1 MDTAPVD
8 YAAHAPRA
16 FQQLAQL
23 SAQLYKGPLGSQL
36 VELVSLRVS
45 QLNACVF
52 CLDMHAE
59 ALRRSGVAQ
68 RKLDTV
74 AAWRESPLFDARER
88 AALGWAE
95 ALNALGH
102 QPLRDDALESV
113 QAEFDA
119 REVSELGFAVAA
131 IRAWNMLN
139 VGLRRPLPETP
150 YVATGA

>member
-1 MDTAPVD
+1 MDIAPLD

-23 SAQLYKGPLGSQL
+23 SAQLHKGPLGPEL

-88 AALGWAE
+88 AALAWAE
-95 ALNALGH
+95 ALNALGC
-102 QPLRDDALESV
+102 QAVPEGALEAL

-119 REVSELGFAVAA
+119 REASELSFAVAA

-150 YVATGA
+150 YVAAAA

>member
-1 MDTAPVD
+1 MDTAPLD

-23 SAQLYKGPLGSQL
+23 SAQLHKGPLGPQL
-36 VELVSLRVS
+36 LELVSLRVS

-74 AAWRESPLFDARER
+74 AAWRESPLFDARE
-88 AALGWAE
+88 
-95 ALNALGH
+95 
-102 QPLRDDALESV
+102 
-113 QAEFDA
+113 
-119 REVSELGFAVAA
+119 VSELSFAVAA

-150 YVATGA
+150 YVAEAA